1 MGSTNAAPKI
11 VFGGIDDQSRR
22 PLARP
27 PVQFAQHAPLLRLFC
42 QTGPAT
48 TEWVGT
54 EDGGFNALYG
64 MQTLARRGQF
74 HNLQSLLAEKLLGE
88 GNGFAVKRL
97 IPDDAPAPA
106 RIIVALELVHDE
118 FPATTSSVSG
128 FDYPETPEGG
138 EGGVV
143 ALAAEGMV
151 DGIRGRV
158 ILIQDNQSE
167 VGTQRVLPGTLLANK
182 DNAQSM
188 VYPLFELPASFVGS
202 GGNLL
207 GWRVWAPT
215 TIDALGFDE
224 TAAEQFLTRM
234 FRMQFVK
241 RTSVTTTPSVIK
253 TAVGEDYVDVSF
265 TKGAYSESTDKEYYV
280 GQTLIQAY
288 KDDGIDA
295 GLAPLY
301 SPFEKIH
308 VYGGNIS
315 AVQDLIYAAEI
326 AVNPAVEPL
335 LKGPGQVDFLT
346 ATHVDGDG
354 YQGFLLE
361 GALEG
366 GIVLGSQS
374 TVYATGGGDGT
385 TDLAMYEKMVNLE
398 NDNFGQLL
406 DQYENL
412 AVFPF
417 TRLYDTGLTMDGK
430 FRMMNAL
437 AARKDL
443 MLTFTTYVESEGVMP
458 TQSQEL
464 SRTQA
469 LTTRLKAYPESTLS
483 GTPVCRAEII
493 MQSGYLA
500 GGGYTKPVPQV
511 IDYAVR
517 WAKFGGAQN
526 GSMREGYDIDVSPNN
541 RVTEIK
547 DHNVKYFNTRA
558 QSNAWVNGGS
568 YSLSYD
574 HRSMYYP
581 AIHTVYND
589 DTSVLTS
596 PITTSICC
604 DLMRLSRLVH
614 ADFSGNAKLTDEQ
627 FIERSD
633 KRLLELVDG
642 RYNGRVELI
651 PTTYFT
657 ADDKN
662 NGFSWHVKWEVK
674 ASVPRTVMYL
684 DIITERRD

>member
-27 PVQFAQHAPLLRLFC
+27 AVQFAQHAPLLRLFC
-42 QTGPAT
+42 QTGPST

-54 EDGGFNALYG
+54 EAGGFNSLYG
-64 MQTLARRGQF
+64 AQTLARRGKF

-88 GNGFAVKRL
+88 ANGFAVKRL
-97 IPDDAPAPA
+97 IPDDAPNPA
-106 RIIVALELVHDE
+106 RIIVALELVADDI
-118 FPATTSSVSG
+118 PATTTAVSG
-128 FDYPETPEGG
+128 FDYPDAVDDTSGNSS
-138 EGGVV
+138 VQ
-143 ALAAEGMV
+143 ALADV
-151 DGIRGRV
+151 VSGIRGRI
-158 ILIQDNQSE
+158 ILIQDNQSD
-167 VGTQRVLPGTLLANK
+167 VGTQRVLPGTLLSTK
-182 DNAQSM
+182 DSTQSM

-215 TIDALGFDE
+215 TIDNLGFDE
-224 TAAEQFLTRM
+224 TTAEQFLTRM
-234 FRMQFVK
+234 FRMQFLQ
-241 RTSVTTTPSVIK
+241 RSTATSTAALVK
-253 TAVGEDYVDVSF
+253 TALGEDYVDVCF
-265 TKGAYSESTDKEYYV
+265 TPGAYSESTDKEYFV
-280 GQTLIQAY
+280 GQTLVQAY
-288 KDDGIDA
+288 KDDGIDS

-308 VYGGNIS
+308 VYGANIT
-315 AVQDLIYAAEI
+315 AVQDLIYAAEL

-346 ATHVDGDG
+346 ATHVDGDA

-361 GALEG
+361 GALNG
-366 GIVLGSQS
+366 GIVLGSQA
-374 TVYATGGGDGT
+374 TVFATGGGDGT

-398 NDNFGQLL
+398 NDNFGQLG

-417 TRLYDTGLTMDGK
+417 TRLYDTGLSMDGK
-430 FRMMNAL
+430 FRMMNAM

-443 MLTFTTYVESEGVMP
+443 MLTFTTYVEAEGVMP
-458 TQSQEL
+458 TQSEEL
-464 SRTQA
+464 SRTQV
-469 LTTRLKAYPESTLS
+469 LNTRLMAYPESTLS
-483 GTPVCRAEII
+483 GTPVCRGEII
-493 MQSGYLA
+493 MQSGYLS

-517 WAKFGGAQN
+517 WAKFGGASS
-526 GSMREGYDIDVSPNN
+526 GRMREGFDIDVSPNN